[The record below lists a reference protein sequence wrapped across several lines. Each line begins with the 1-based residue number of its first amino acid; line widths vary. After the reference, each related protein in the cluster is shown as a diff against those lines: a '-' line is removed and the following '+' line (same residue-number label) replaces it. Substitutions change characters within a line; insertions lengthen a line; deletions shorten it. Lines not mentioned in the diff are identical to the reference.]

1 MRRRSGL
8 RLVLATIGTVA
19 ATFGTLGVFTGGG
32 GVLNAGSVSPNVD
45 SEMRFFASWYAVLG
59 YLLLRAVRQ
68 PESEATIV
76 RACGAGF
83 FLAACGRVLS
93 MKRLGPPSTVFKVLT
108 AIEFAIPAVIVPWHE
123 AVRRQSAPSPTRH
136 ATGSLSHGSID

>member
-1 MRRRSGL
+1 
-8 RLVLATIGTVA
+8 LASIGTVA
-19 ATFGTLGVFTGGG
+19 ATFGTVGVLKGSG
-32 GVLNAGSVSPNVD
+32 GVVNGGRVSPNVD
-45 SEMRFFASWYAVLG
+45 SEMRFFAAWYAVLG
-59 YLLLRAVRQ
+59 LLLLRAVRR

-93 MKRLGPPSTVFKVLT
+93 MKAVGPPSTLFKVLT

-123 AVRRQSAPSPTRH
+123 AIRRRSDPSSSRH
-136 ATGSLSHGSID
+136 EARGPLDHGSTD